1 LFDYL
6 QVNHPGLIYVFF
18 GKKAQEWAGH
28 IPDEGNQLFASHP
41 ASAAYQDLEKW
52 DCNDIFN
59 KASVL
64 VKKQFN
70 EEIIW

>member
-1 LFDYL
+1 MY
-6 QVNHPGLIYVFF
+6 F
-18 GKKAQEWAGH
+18 GKKAQEWATH
-28 IPDEGNQLFASHP
+28 IPDNDNQLFASHP
-41 ASAAYQDLEKW
+41 ASAVYQDAERW